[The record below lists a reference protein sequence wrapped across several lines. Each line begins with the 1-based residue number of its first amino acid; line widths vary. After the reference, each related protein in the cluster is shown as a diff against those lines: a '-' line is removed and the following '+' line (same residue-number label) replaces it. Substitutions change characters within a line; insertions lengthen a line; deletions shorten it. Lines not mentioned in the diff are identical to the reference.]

1 MRRQRWLIA
10 GIAALALAAGWGAAA
25 WLRQPGPAQP
35 AAAATLLTAQ
45 MPDLQNQLQTLAQH
59 RGKVLV
65 VNFWATWCPPCR
77 EEIPV
82 FVEAQDQFGPQG
94 LQFVGIALDDP
105 AQVAGFARKFGVNY
119 PILIGGLKE
128 AETLRELGNSGGGLP
143 YTLVYDR
150 AGQLQAKI
158 LGGLDKARLE
168 SLIAPLI

>member
-25 WLRQPGPAQP
+25 WLRQPGPP
-35 AAAATLLTAQ
+35 PPTAADTLLTAQ
-45 MPDLQNQLQTLAQH
+45 MPDLKNQLQTLAQY

-128 AETLRELGNSGGGLP
+128 TETLRELGNSGGGLP
-143 YTLVYDR
+143 
-150 AGQLQAKI
+150 
-158 LGGLDKARLE
+158 
-168 SLIAPLI
+168 